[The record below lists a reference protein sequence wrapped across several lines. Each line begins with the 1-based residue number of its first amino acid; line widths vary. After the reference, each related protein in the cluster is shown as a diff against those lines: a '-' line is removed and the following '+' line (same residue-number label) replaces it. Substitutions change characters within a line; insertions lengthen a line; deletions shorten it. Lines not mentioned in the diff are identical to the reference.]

1 MVEFEWD
8 ASKAEAN
15 LRKHGIAF
23 REAATIFRDPLSITV
38 FDPDH
43 SIEED
48 RYMTMGTSAE
58 GRILMVAH
66 TDRGDR
72 VRLISSRELTHAE
85 RKAYEGE
92 VQRRH
97 GR

>member
-1 MVEFEWD
+1 MEFEWD
-8 ASKAEAN
+8 ANKAQTN

-23 REAATIFRDPLSITV
+23 REAATTFRDPLSNTV

-48 RYMTMGTSAE
+48 RYITMGTSAT
-58 GRILMVAH
+58 GRILIVAH
-66 TDRGDR
+66 TDRGGR
-72 VRLISSRELTHAE
+72 VRLISARELTRAE
-85 RKAYEGE
+85 RKVYESE
-92 VQRRH
+92 IQRRY